1 MNLHNELHSMAQA
14 SDLAPVD
21 DRRRIAGE
29 SITARVDAGTRR
41 PDAPTISRGDLRR
54 SSCCSA
60 SCCTCSFRR
69 SITDRRASS
78 RWHSHNYLVAADTTR
93 HDVAQFF
100 FDLGVYSDVRK
111 KLLEQGM
118 LPAVLHL
125 AKGSAILQRSLARI
139 LDRFS
144 EDDDCKAPR

>member
-1 MNLHNELHSMAQA
+1 MSVIT
-14 SDLAPVD
+14 P
-21 DRRRIAGE
+21 RRRQVISLLSTIGE
-29 SITARVDAGTRR
+29 ASPENRLLLASTPALVGPMLRLLAEET
-41 PDAPTISRGDLRR
+41 SGDHLVVVHTWH
-54 SSCCSA
+54 A
-60 SCCTCSFRR
+60 TCSFRR
-69 SITDRRASS
+69 SSTDRRASS